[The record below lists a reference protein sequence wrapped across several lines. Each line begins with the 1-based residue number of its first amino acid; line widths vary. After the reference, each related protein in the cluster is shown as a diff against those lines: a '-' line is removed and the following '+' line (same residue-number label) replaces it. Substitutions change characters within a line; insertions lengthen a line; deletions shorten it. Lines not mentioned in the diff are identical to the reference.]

1 MNKKFRKQKVDYE
14 NELAKQFRM
23 FKNKNVQVAFKNN
36 TYEEGKIIALD
47 NYLNTVLEKDGNL
60 RVIKGGKILYIA
72 IDE

>member
-23 FKNKNVQVAFKNN
+23 FKNKNVQIAFKNN
-36 TYEEGKIIALD
+36 TYDEGKIIALD
-47 NYLNTVLEKDGNL
+47 NYLNTVIETDEGL

-72 IDE
+72 INE